1 MHRHAHASWRERLV
15 STAGRDIISAAK
27 VELAEGSSAKA
38 SQSRVAR
45 ASGISATSTL
55 QATAGRDVTLTG
67 SGLLT
72 GGDASI
78 NAGRDITVGSAVT
91 FMERHA
97 KRLDESSTTN
107 HGSAVAVGGNL
118 AMTAGND
125 LTVAGSTVVAQ
136 NNAVLAAA
144 RNLSVTATQ
153 DTYSFHMRSSKSGG
167 LGKSSSIS
175 IDKQSTTANAAN
187 VGAGGNLTLAA
198 GVTGLTAPQ
207 LGHASVVGS
216 NLTSGKDLTVAA
228 SGNVSVASAQNTSYY
243 S

>member
-45 ASGISATSTL
+45 ASGISATNTL

-78 NAGRDITVGSAVT
+78 TAGHDITVGSAVT

-167 LGKSSSIS
+167 LGKSSSAKRNILNFRKATHTCTSRAAQMWQLCINPHSVPSLAVFIS
-175 IDKQSTTANAAN
+175 HIC
-187 VGAGGNLTLAA
+187 
-198 GVTGLTAPQ
+198 LTAR
-207 LGHASVVGS
+207 
-216 NLTSGKDLTVAA
+216 TC
-228 SGNVSVASAQNTSYY
+228 
-243 S
+243 

>member
-1 MHRHAHASWRERLV
+1 M

-45 ASGISATSTL
+45 ASGISATNTL
-55 QATAGRDVTLTG
+55 QATAGH
-67 SGLLT
+67 
-72 GGDASI
+72 
-78 NAGRDITVGSAVT
+78 NITVGSAVT

-153 DTYSFHMRSSKSGG
+153 DTYSFHMRSSKEVISAPIVRYANNSSG
-167 LGKSSSIS
+167 IS
-175 IDKQSTTANAAN
+175 YIREVN
-187 VGAGGNLTLAA
+187 VGVNIGFDKFNGNKPTSALTVFTDRFGNL
-198 GVTGLTAPQ
+198 
-207 LGHASVVGS
+207 
-216 NLTSGKDLTVAA
+216 LTSFPGI
-228 SGNVSVASAQNTSYY
+228 QE
-243 S
+243 